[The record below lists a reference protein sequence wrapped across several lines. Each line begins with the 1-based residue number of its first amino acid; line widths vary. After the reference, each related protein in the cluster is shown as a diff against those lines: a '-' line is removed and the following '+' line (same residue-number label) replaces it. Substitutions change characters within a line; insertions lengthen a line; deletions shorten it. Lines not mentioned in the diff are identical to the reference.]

1 MILNLAGIRINN
13 KLSFI
18 IITLGICLIYA
29 MIYFHYGNHEHFH
42 FTDPNHQEL
51 TPIDAI
57 YFALTTHA
65 TLGYGDISPKSQLM
79 RGVSISH
86 AFMIILT
93 LAYAN
98 LA

>member
-18 IITLGICLIYA
+18 IITIGICLIYA
-29 MIYFHYGNHEHFH
+29 MIYWHYGTHEHFH
-42 FTDPNHQEL
+42 FTDPDHREL
-51 TPIDAI
+51 TPIDAL

-65 TLGYGDISPKSQLM
+65 TLGYGDISPRSQFM
-79 RGVSISH
+79 RGISISH
-86 AFMIILT
+86 ACMIILT
-93 LAYAN
+93 LVYAN